1 MNKSKITAYTALA
14 TIMSAS
20 AAHADLSIA
29 GFHKGV
35 LSSGDNTTG
44 MSNTFTTSSVYVT
57 YGSTL
62 DNGMG
67 LSANYSITGA
77 SMGFSASIDTG
88 MGSVAF
94 GTVHKSAVDAF
105 DSMPAGATEITS
117 NTGLGSYV
125 DGDAAEGNGI
135 RYTSPSMNGWTVGYS
150 IGENTCSTATTTI
163 ATLPALDGNALAA
176 SELAVTSTDATTC
189 NDDRMSSFA
198 VKGSLAGVALAAGS
212 VDDIDGKDDS
222 FFTVGYSVAGV
233 SLGYGRYDD
242 DDGSEA
248 TVIGLSTSMAGL
260 SLGYTYEEN
269 DAATD
274 TDLSRYNISK
284 DLGGMAVTLQYTDTD
299 DGTAVDNHQW
309 ALTYAIGF

>member
-1 MNKSKITAYTALA
+1 LINSKRKNYMNKSKITAYTALA
-14 TIMSAS
+14 TIMSATV
-20 AAHADLSIA
+20 AHADLSIA

-35 LSSGDNTTG
+35 VSSGDNTSG
-44 MSNTFTTSSVYVT
+44 VSNALTTSSVYVT

-67 LSANYSITGA
+67 MSANFSITKA
-77 SMGFSASIDTG
+77 SMGFSSAIDTG

-117 NTGLGSYV
+117 NTGLGSYA

-135 RYTSPSMNGWTVGYS
+135 RYTSPSMSGWTLGYS
-150 IGENTCSTATTTI
+150 MGETVANK
-163 ATLPALDGNALAA
+163 
-176 SELAVTSTDATTC
+176 
-189 NDDRMSSFA
+189 DRMSSIA
-198 VKGSLAGVALAAGS
+198 VKGSIAGVAVAAGA
-212 VDDIDGKDDS
+212 VDDNDGKDDN
-222 FFTVGYSVAGV
+222 FITLGYSVAGV
-233 SLGYGRYDD
+233 SLGYGMYDD

-248 TVIGLSTSMAGL
+248 TVIGVSTSMAGL

-269 DAATD
+269 DASTD

-284 DLGGMAVTLQYTDTD
+284 DLGGVALTLQFTDTD
-299 DGTAVDNHQW
+299 DGTAADNQLW

>member
-57 YGSTL
+57 YGTTL

-67 LSANYSITGA
+67 LSANYSITDA

-88 MGSVAF
+88 MGSLAF

-135 RYTSPSMNGWTVGYS
+135 RYTSPSINGWTVGYS
-150 IGENTCSTATTTI
+150 MGENECSSVVTYGAT
-163 ATLPALDGNALAA
+163 DAA
-176 SELAVTSTDATTC
+176 NSTATTC
-189 NDDRMSSFA
+189 NDDRMASFA
-198 VKGSLAGVALAAGS
+198 VKGSIAGVALAAGS

-248 TVIGLSTSMAGL
+248 TVVGLSTSMAGL

-269 DAATD
+269 DASTD
-274 TDLSRYNISK
+274 TDLSRYNVSK

-299 DGTAVDNHQW
+299 DGSAVDNHQW